1 MRCCKDIDVDNT
13 YHVMIIIIKL
23 TCKSVFEALLPPSS
37 LILIIIIIIILI
49 LINFQ
54 GSVCGSIATAATR
67 PSALPAP
74 TLNTESM
81 ALSGKNH
88 QENGNNGNG
97 HGNGNG
103 NVTVM
108 EWWECGE
115 WKQGSLSHFKLTCRA
130 LALKIKLFKIPER
143 HFFWLIPSS
152 FNIYFYICSFIGTNC
167 ARQSVWSTQ

>member
-67 PSALPAP
+67 PSALPVQ
-74 TLNTESM
+74 TLNTGSM
-81 ALSGKNH
+81 ALSG
-88 QENGNNGNG
+88 NNEDDEDKDNDD
-97 HGNGNG
+97 NEDEDEDDNEDSEVED
-103 NVTVM
+103 NEYEVEVS
-108 EWWECGE
+108 
-115 WKQGSLSHFKLTCRA
+115 KP
-130 LALKIKLFKIPER
+130 LAE
-143 HFFWLIPSS
+143 
-152 FNIYFYICSFIGTNC
+152 T
-167 ARQSVWSTQ
+167 